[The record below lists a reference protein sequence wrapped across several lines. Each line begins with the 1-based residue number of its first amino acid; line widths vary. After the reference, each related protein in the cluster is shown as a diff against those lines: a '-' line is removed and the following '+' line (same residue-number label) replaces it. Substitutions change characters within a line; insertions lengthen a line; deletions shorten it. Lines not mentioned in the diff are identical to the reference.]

1 MGTRRDKRC
10 SLAEAVQLLPEDGC
24 RLALGGI
31 TLYRRPIAFA
41 LALIERFRRSQS
53 PRHISLLS
61 FTAGLESDILLGE
74 GMVDQVRTCYF
85 GLEVFGLAPHFTRL
99 AGEGKIEIVEESE
112 ASLAYGIRATLAGV
126 GFMPSHAWQGT
137 DLLRIREDVK
147 SIRDPYSGEMLTAF
161 PAIDCDVAVI
171 HALEAD
177 REGNA
182 HIGKHWG
189 VDRELA
195 LVADSVIVT
204 AEQVVDELSQA
215 EIVAP
220 VVEAVV
226 EAPRGAWPTS
236 CHPLYPLDG
245 MAALAYTQ
253 SVGSAGYG
261 ELLKGWADEHGLDF
275 RP

>member
-1 MGTRRDKRC
+1 MGTRKDKRC
-10 SLAEAVQLLPEDGC
+10 SLMEAVRLLPEEGC

-41 LALIERFRRSQS
+41 LAMIERFRRSRS
-53 PRHISLLS
+53 PRHIRLLS

-85 GLEVFGLAPHFTRL
+85 GLEAFGLAPHFTRL
-99 AGEGKIEIVEESE
+99 AGEGNIEIVEESE
-112 ASLAYGIRATLAGV
+112 ASLAYGIRASLAGV
-126 GFMPSHAWQGT
+126 GFMPSSAWQGT

-195 LVADSVIVT
+195 LVADCVIVT
-204 AEQVVDELSQA
+204 TERVVDELHQA

-226 EAPRGAWPTS
+226 EAPKGAWPTS

-253 SVGSAGYG
+253 SAGSARYG
-261 ELLKGWADEHGLDF
+261 LLLKEWAEEHGLDI
-275 RP
+275 PP